1 MCNVEKW
8 NQQEAA
14 RFQQQFRSGLVL
26 TAKNAAKNAA
36 QFSLADKIASLGS
49 IMIFSAGCNED
60 NEDCCDE
67 VCDWWNTE
75 NDSVAGHTFTIS
87 TKTQI
92 DTITS
97 LFMITAGKYFL
108 LVQLKNIWEQLRKYF
123 GWIVW
128 SVNNFG
134 ETCFSFCQL
143 QLVQSLTW
151 FLLTTNCQ
159 LWKIFIL
166 ISIIT
171 RQCKTMQDSIGWF
184 D

>member
-1 MCNVEKW
+1 
-8 NQQEAA
+8 
-14 RFQQQFRSGLVL
+14 
-26 TAKNAAKNAA
+26 
-36 QFSLADKIASLGS
+36 
-49 IMIFSAGCNED
+49 
-60 NEDCCDE
+60 
-67 VCDWWNTE
+67 
-75 NDSVAGHTFTIS
+75 
-87 TKTQI
+87 
-92 DTITS
+92 
-97 LFMITAGKYFL
+97 MITAGKYFL

-171 RQCKTMQDSIGWF
+171 RQCKTMQDNARQCKTVSDGLIRNTGSQLLVVWGDNISCDSVIVSHIGQYSEILTTF
-184 D
+184 SMNTKLDFFKIFRCAYKTPLILIPKIR

>member
-14 RFQQQFRSGLVL
+14 WFQQQFRSGLVL
-26 TAKNAAKNAA
+26 TAKNAAKNTA
-36 QFSLADKIASLGS
+36 QFSLAVKIASSGS

-97 LFMITAGKYFL
+97 LSWSPRA
-108 LVQLKNIWEQLRKYF
+108 NI
-123 GWIVW
+123 
-128 SVNNFG
+128 
-134 ETCFSFCQL
+134 FC
-143 QLVQSLTW
+143 W
-151 FLLTTNCQ
+151 FN
-159 LWKIFIL
+159 WKIFGNSCGNIL
-166 ISIIT
+166 VGLCGLWTTLVKLASVFVNFNWFSHWH
-171 RQCKTMQDSIGWF
+171 DSSSPQTVNSGKYLS
-184 D
+184 